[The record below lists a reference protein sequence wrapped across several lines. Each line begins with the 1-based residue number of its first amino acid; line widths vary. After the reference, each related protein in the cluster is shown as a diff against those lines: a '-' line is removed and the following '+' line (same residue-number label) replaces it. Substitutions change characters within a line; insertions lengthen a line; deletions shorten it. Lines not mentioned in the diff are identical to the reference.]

1 MFGNSPHN
9 EDRGWQSE
17 LCRAYLEECVF
28 PKMNGVFLIWQ
39 IHKYEKYD
47 NKIKVFTFW
56 KSRKLKQV
64 CKRQWNTNCFSFV
77 VLFQEFHWPIAIIL
91 RKHPQVFKNNTVYI
105 FVSPIVKDR
114 FFKKKI
120 AISWPLI
127 KEIKYMW
134 KCLWKTS
141 ASDGQRSICW
151 KVCFHFGFETNYNE
165 LAVII
170 IIIP

>member
-17 LCRAYLEECVF
+17 RCRAYLEECVF

-39 IHKYEKYD
+39 IHKYEMCD

-114 FFKKKI
+114 FFFKKKCNLVTFNQRNQI
-120 AISWPLI
+120 YVEMFVNNIRRWRAEKYVFTLALKLI
-127 KEIKYMW
+127 IM
-134 KCLWKTS
+134 
-141 ASDGQRSICW
+141 
-151 KVCFHFGFETNYNE
+151 H
-165 LAVII
+165 
-170 IIIP
+170 